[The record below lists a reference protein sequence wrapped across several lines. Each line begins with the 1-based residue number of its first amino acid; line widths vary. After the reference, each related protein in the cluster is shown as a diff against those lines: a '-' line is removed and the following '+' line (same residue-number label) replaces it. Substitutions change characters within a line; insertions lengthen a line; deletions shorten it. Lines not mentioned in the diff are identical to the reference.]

1 MAAATTEP
9 DSSRDPPAASS
20 SAVAAAGVGGPN
32 PCCAKVSGPL
42 SVLSLTP
49 HSISFSRAFPVP
61 DAMYRS
67 LFHFLWGS
75 PQLWRKYQKV
85 EHSRN
90 LLREAVRL
98 LETESKKLR
107 EENSE
112 LSKGMI
118 FLPSK
123 MLSLNFFPAF

>member
-1 MAAATTEP
+1 
-9 DSSRDPPAASS
+9 
-20 SAVAAAGVGGPN
+20 
-32 PCCAKVSGPL
+32 
-42 SVLSLTP
+42 
-49 HSISFSRAFPVP
+49 
-61 DAMYRS
+61 
-67 LFHFLWGS
+67 
-75 PQLWRKYQKV
+75 V

-112 LSKGMI
+112 LSKGMN

-123 MLSLNFFPAF
+123 MLSLIFSWILM